1 MLRTKKSATTCNVYV
16 ILCVTQHIDI
26 VSVCID
32 CIHIILSVAYTKLHT
47 SYHVQ
52 ILSRVTYRAHSRY
65 IKMHTLFKLNKQSKK
80 QKPESD
86 EDFWSDDSNS
96 SNEFWDTD
104 DQSINEKLV
113 KSILT
118 NDSNALNLN
127 FVNRRRRVRV
137 YEGDLQ
143 PVLATYLE
151 EQDKLIPAGER
162 YRNNIIESNIDSPRG
177 NISPIRRAIRIHSSS
192 RKKKRLDL
200 RDKGSSKLQGNGD
213 GRQSPLHRHFGSV
226 GLIANWHQ
234 KTMKKIE
241 GVKAF
246 GKSYLTS
253 SKRGEDEEKEGKSN
267 ALENTVV
274 NDLLH
279 VSRKKK
285 NLRRRT
291 EYLLSRHPEKQFIKE
306 KSDLQIKSAKILASG
321 SRRDK
326 KAILKLRRFRIQQ
339 SVKG

>member
-1 MLRTKKSATTCNVYV
+1 
-16 ILCVTQHIDI
+16 
-26 VSVCID
+26 
-32 CIHIILSVAYTKLHT
+32 
-47 SYHVQ
+47 
-52 ILSRVTYRAHSRY
+52 
-65 IKMHTLFKLNKQSKK
+65 MHALFKLNKQKKK
-80 QKPESD
+80 QKPEAE
-86 EDFWSDDSNS
+86 EDLWSDDSNS
-96 SNEFWDTD
+96 SDEFWDTD
-104 DQSINEKLV
+104 DQNDVNDKFV
-113 KSILT
+113 KSISM

-127 FVNRRRRVRV
+127 YVNRRRRVRV

-143 PVLATYLE
+143 PLLATYLE

-162 YRNNIIESNIDSPRG
+162 YRNNTIESNVDSPRG
-177 NISPIRRAIRIHSSS
+177 NISPIRRATRIHSRNR
-192 RKKKRLDL
+192 RKQQN
-200 RDKGSSKLQGNGD
+200 GLQGKKSSQQQSNGD
-213 GRQSPLHRHFGSV
+213 GRLSPSLHRHLGSV

-234 KTMKKIE
+234 KTMRKIE
-241 GVKAF
+241 GVQAF

-253 SKRGEDEEKEGKSN
+253 LKEKEREEEIKAK
-267 ALENTVV
+267 ALEKSIV

-291 EYLLSRHPEKQFIKE
+291 EYLLSQHPEKQFIKE
-306 KSDLQIKSAKILASG
+306 KSDLQIKSAKILACG